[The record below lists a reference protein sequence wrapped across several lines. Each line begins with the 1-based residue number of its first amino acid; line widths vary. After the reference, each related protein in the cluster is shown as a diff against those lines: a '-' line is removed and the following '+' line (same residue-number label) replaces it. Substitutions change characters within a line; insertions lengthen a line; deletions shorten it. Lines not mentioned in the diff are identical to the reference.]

1 MNKFSWIK
9 LVCYGCDMLTAFTS
23 LLREAAVNGSLKAS
37 DCEQPRQSR
46 LINGELSHTGM
57 LLTLQTLYP
66 CQFKSV
72 KLSFRV

>member
-46 LINGELSHTGM
+46 LIMVNYLILE
-57 LLTLQTLYP
+57 
-66 CQFKSV
+66 CF
-72 KLSFRV
+72 